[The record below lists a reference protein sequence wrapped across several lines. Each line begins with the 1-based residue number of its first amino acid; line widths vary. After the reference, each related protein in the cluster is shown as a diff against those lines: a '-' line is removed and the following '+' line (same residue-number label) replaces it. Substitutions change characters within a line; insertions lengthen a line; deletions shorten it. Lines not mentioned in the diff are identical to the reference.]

1 MASRNYSKDIQ
12 RLSPSDATR
21 MFSGMSPL
29 QATRYYNKA
38 MTNPNSPEENLR
50 IIRQYREQNP
60 QKFLTEEQMSGQRN
74 QGSWLRGR
82 GYGGGYRPKGMV
94 HDSDGFYYD

>member
-1 MASRNYSKDIQ
+1 MASRNNLNNIQ

-38 MTNPNSPEENLR
+38 MTNLNSPEE
-50 IIRQYREQNP
+50 
-60 QKFLTEEQMSGQRN
+60 T
-74 QGSWLRGR
+74 
-82 GYGGGYRPKGMV
+82 
-94 HDSDGFYYD
+94 